1 MYLSKNKESRMAT
14 KKESKTRSPEPATLT
29 SSTERRGRRKNID
42 DALKTKIVLDA
53 LKEAE
58 PLNVL
63 ASRYGVHPNQIGQW
77 RRQFLSNAQT
87 IFSGDKAKEQE
98 NERIRAERNEYAR
111 KVGELTMD
119 VEFLKKNLKKV
130 GLL

>member
-1 MYLSKNKESRMAT
+1 MTTKQNSKKIQPQSAT
-14 KKESKTRSPEPATLT
+14 TT
-29 SSTERRGRRKNID
+29 SSTGKRSRRKNID
-42 DALKTKIVLDA
+42 DALKTRIVLEA

-77 RRQFLSNAQT
+77 RKQFLSNAQMV
-87 IFSGDKAKEQE
+87 FSGDKANEQE

-119 VEFLKKNLKKV
+119 VEFLKKNLKKL
-130 GLL
+130 GML

>member
-1 MYLSKNKESRMAT
+1 MTRKNESQKRQT
-14 KKESKTRSPEPATLT
+14 KPATP
-29 SSTERRGRRKNID
+29 STERRARRKNID
-42 DALKTKIVLDA
+42 DALKTRIVLDA

-77 RRQFLSNAQT
+77 RKLFLSNAQSV
-87 IFSGDKAKEQE
+87 FSGDNAKERE
-98 NERIRAERNEYAR
+98 NERLQTECTEYAR

-119 VEFLKKNLKKV
+119 VEFLKKNLRKV